1 MDPINSEVLGTN
13 VAKSSVLVNVNGVR
27 AMCNGD
33 CSYEVVSTGTPVVST
48 AGLANNVLTLSIAG
62 TGLTLGA
69 FDVELGGQTCTY
81 DPTSAALTA
90 YKCTLPINGADA
102 TSPVLEAGSHTP
114 TVHIPS
120 VGYADTS
127 AALATVQY

>member
-27 AMCNGD
+27 AMCNED

-48 AGLANNVLTLSIAG
+48 ATLTNNVLTLNIAG

-69 FDVELGGQTCTY
+69 FDVELGGQICTY
-81 DPTSAALTA
+81 NPASAALTD
-90 YKCTLPINGADA
+90 YKCTLPIYGTDTA
-102 TSPVLEAGSHTP
+102 SPVLEAGIHKP

-127 AALATVQY
+127 AATA